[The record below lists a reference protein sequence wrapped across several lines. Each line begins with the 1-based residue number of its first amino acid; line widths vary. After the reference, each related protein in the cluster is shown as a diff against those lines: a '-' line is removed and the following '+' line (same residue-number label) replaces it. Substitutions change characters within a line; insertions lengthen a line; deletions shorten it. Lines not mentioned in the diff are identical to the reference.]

1 MTSALHSRVST
12 EKKEGT
18 HNYFILF
25 LLTFCYYLHLFHY
38 KSAKRISK
46 EKKIASLM
54 ETMEQQRHSLSSLP
68 MLSRLEHL
76 DFVVNRSITFELY
89 VKRQFTYI
97 VMDLLFITLFRLRTG
112 LFLMQIKNLERQQN
126 LPKWKDESASTTR
139 GLIDRG
145 TVVREAYFKGSL
157 LDRIAALETRLF
169 QVWFYY
175 RFQTKVLYKLSI
187 VLRYLYIILCLMVY
201 IMFIRYVWNWNRAV
215 HLLLQLEGPVKHQ
228 AKGLREI

>member
-1 MTSALHSRVST
+1 
-12 EKKEGT
+12 
-18 HNYFILF
+18 
-25 LLTFCYYLHLFHY
+25 
-38 KSAKRISK
+38 
-46 EKKIASLM
+46 M
-54 ETMEQQRHSLSSLP
+54 ETMEQQRDSLSSLP

-89 VKRQFTYI
+89 VKRWFTF
-97 VMDLLFITLFRLRTG
+97 VMDLLFITLFRLRSV

-145 TVVREAYFKGSL
+145 AAVREAYFKGSL

-175 RFQTKVLYKLSI
+175 RF
-187 VLRYLYIILCLMVY
+187 
-201 IMFIRYVWNWNRAV
+201 
-215 HLLLQLEGPVKHQ
+215 
-228 AKGLREI
+228 

>member
-18 HNYFILF
+18 HNCFILF

-38 KSAKRISK
+38 KSAKRISQY
-46 EKKIASLM
+46 EKKISSLM
-54 ETMEQQRHSLSSLP
+54 ETMEQQRYSLSSLP

-89 VKRQFTYI
+89 VKRWFTF
-97 VMDLLFITLFRLRTG
+97 VMDLLFITLFRIRSV

-145 TVVREAYFKGSL
+145 AAVREAYFKGSL

-175 RFQTKVLYKLSI
+175 RFQTKVLYKLSSLKVFVYNI
-187 VLRYLYIILCLMVY
+187 VFNGLYNVY
-201 IMFIRYVWNWNRAV
+201 KIYMFGIGIEQCIFYFNWRV
-215 HLLLQLEGPVKHQ
+215 
-228 AKGLREI
+228 R